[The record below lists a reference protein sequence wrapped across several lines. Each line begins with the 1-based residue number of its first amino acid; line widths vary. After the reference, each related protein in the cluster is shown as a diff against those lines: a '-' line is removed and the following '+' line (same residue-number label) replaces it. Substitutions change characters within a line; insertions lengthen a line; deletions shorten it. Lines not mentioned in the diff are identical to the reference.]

1 MSLPILSCTCIMW
14 SGSLKVQSYPFSLA
28 LSHVSGLKRR
38 IRLVLSQSRLDL
50 CVESCWGWRSL
61 YSFGVLLISL
71 VWGSSILIL
80 DLWWLILYSE
90 VRLNLIP
97 IICFAAIFPRAGFIS
112 IMSKTNPS
120 GSLVDENFWK
130 FWDVWYTTSTRG
142 FWRSLYFI
150 GVSWMVRNP
159 LLCFILI
166 HR

>member
-38 IRLVLSQSRLDL
+38 IRLVLSQSGLDL

-120 GSLVDENFWK
+120 GSLVDENFGN
-130 FWDVWYTTSTRG
+130 FGMFDT
-142 FWRSLYFI
+142 LL
-150 GVSWMVRNP
+150 P
-159 LLCFILI
+159 LEDFGGPFILLESAGWFVI
-166 HR
+166 PFYVSF